1 MSSPSILADIRK
13 ALARSC
19 LAAFVRYTM
28 PGYKMGWVHEEICSE
43 LDAFLAD
50 VVAGRSPRLMLT
62 MPPRHGKLCADD
74 TPVLTVDG
82 WKTHGALKVGDY
94 VFHPSGKPVRVVAVG
109 EKNFA
114 THSVVFTNGDII
126 DVHLDHE
133 WRVYDRTKPGYRTVE
148 TRYFVEPSKKTK
160 ALRKLDSGI
169 PDTRG
174 HRYLYQVDTA
184 DAPQWP
190 AVEHVIP
197 PYVLGVWLGDGTSIA
212 PRINMAPDDACVVK
226 MEFER
231 LGVPITGTWVHRDT
245 GVETFSFASGVKN
258 RRNIFSQALKDADLL
273 KNKHIPNEYKHDS
286 LENRLDLLAG
296 LIDTDGHFDRKT
308 NRYRFTTSNELLA
321 HDVEEL
327 AMLCGFVAHTNI
339 PALDNRERT
348 IKNKSQVYVVSFFFS
363 GVVVPCRLE
372 RKKVNKTFSS
382 LRRRVSI
389 KCVRALESPKMG
401 NCIQVDSPDGLYL
414 VGKHLTIT
422 HNSELASRRFPAY
435 ALGRYPDLSIIS
447 TSYAADLSSR
457 MNRDVQRVIDSP
469 EYRELFP
476 GTALYGKNIR
486 TVGNGS
492 YLRNSDIFEV
502 VGHAGCYRSAGVGG
516 GITGMGAECVVIG
529 TQIATPDGDR
539 AIETLQVGDNV
550 LSYNHQTGEIETDIV
565 IAVKDRYAEESYRL
579 RDALGR
585 VLEVTGN
592 HPIFSRGEYTP
603 ASSIATG
610 DPILCLVWPGVCE
623 AGLCGGQKYQEGD
636 ERFLLLQGT
645 FLCPSCSQEQQD
657 VPRLWTDHQTHRE
670 NQRGKDL
677 PGMCRKI
684 QEAEPGPCRASAQRK
699 NLPYLQQALYVCPQG
714 TRYFCQVLQQAVQ
727 RNCTLYSDV
736 WQGESPIPSRHD
748 SLAGTGAL
756 CAGIPTVSAFD
767 FRQGSASLC
776 SMWQGGN
783 TVGGSSHGSYSDQ
796 QCCDKLDYA
805 VQQVPQDL
813 ARHERRTVQAGHIA
827 NIARIYGTARRF
839 VDIQVAR
846 NQNFFAGGVL
856 VHNCAIIDDPFKDR
870 ASADSPTIRQNVWDW
885 YTSTLY
891 TRLAPGG
898 GVLIINTRWHMADLS
913 GRLLEAAARGE
924 GDHWRVVNFP
934 AIATEDELHRRAGE
948 ALHPE
953 RYPLEQLLAIKKA
966 LGTRD
971 WEALYQQ
978 RPTPDGGAIFKSEWL
993 RFWLPK
999 DLPEQFDQLL
1009 ISWDMTF
1016 KDGDDTDFVVGQ
1028 VWGRKGADRYL
1039 LDQVRRRMGFTD
1051 TVAAFRALAAKWP
1064 GAARKLVEDKA
1075 NGPAVID
1082 ALKHA
1087 VPGIIP
1093 VEPDGSKTAR
1103 AHAVT
1108 TFFEAGN
1115 VLLPH
1120 PEHCPWARE
1129 YVAELTQFPGAPHDD
1144 QVDATTQA
1152 LRDFDTKRP
1161 MCINP
1166 AILNQPRMGR
1176 RI

>member
-1 MSSPSILADIRK
+1 MSSPAILSDIQK

-28 PGYKMGWVHEEICSE
+28 PGYRMGWVHEEICSE

-435 ALGRYPDLSIIS
+435 ALGRYPDLSVIS

-476 GTALYGKNIR
+476 ETALYGKNIR

-516 GITGMGAECVVIG
+516 GITGMGG
-529 TQIATPDGDR
+529 
-539 AIETLQVGDNV
+539 
-550 LSYNHQTGEIETDIV
+550 HIV
-565 IAVKDRYAEESYRL
+565 IV
-579 RDALGR
+579 
-585 VLEVTGN
+585 
-592 HPIFSRGEYTP
+592 
-603 ASSIATG
+603 
-610 DPILCLVWPGVCE
+610 
-623 AGLCGGQKYQEGD
+623 
-636 ERFLLLQGT
+636 
-645 FLCPSCSQEQQD
+645 
-657 VPRLWTDHQTHRE
+657 
-670 NQRGKDL
+670 
-677 PGMCRKI
+677 
-684 QEAEPGPCRASAQRK
+684 
-699 NLPYLQQALYVCPQG
+699 
-714 TRYFCQVLQQAVQ
+714 
-727 RNCTLYSDV
+727 
-736 WQGESPIPSRHD
+736 
-748 SLAGTGAL
+748 
-756 CAGIPTVSAFD
+756 
-767 FRQGSASLC
+767 
-776 SMWQGGN
+776 
-783 TVGGSSHGSYSDQ
+783 
-796 QCCDKLDYA
+796 
-805 VQQVPQDL
+805 
-813 ARHERRTVQAGHIA
+813 
-827 NIARIYGTARRF
+827 
-839 VDIQVAR
+839 
-846 NQNFFAGGVL
+846 
-856 VHNCAIIDDPFKDR
+856 DDPFKDR

-898 GVLIINTRWHMADLS
+898 GVLVINTRWHMADLS
-913 GRLLEAAARGE
+913 GRLLEASARGE

-934 AIATEDELHRRAGE
+934 AIATEDEPHRRAGE

-978 RPTPDGGAIFKSEWL
+978 RPTPDGGNIFKAEWL

-1064 GAARKLVEDKA
+1064 GATRKLVEDKA

-1115 VLLPH
+1115 VLIPH

-1144 QVDATTQA
+1144 QCFAAGTLVATLRGGIPIEKVKEGDFVVTPQGFRRVLFAGKTGESVLLYRHGIFATANHPFMKTSGEVCKFAEIEKSELVHMTIRELLVWIFRKELNLMASPMPSWQGGNTILVSQKQTQVGKIRRGFMSLFGNTTVARKSLKGMRFITKMVIHITTILTTLSVYHVVNTAKRLSKTKKNAVSTLKKYALLLLSGTGAKKAVHGIESKAGRHTQKESILSMFVSTAARRIKRAIREKTASVPIIVKSNGDITMNTSLPRVCANGAANRSHTRPEPAEKTKYVNSAASLAAQATSTPNAVPVYNLTVEGEHLYFANGVLVHNCDATTQA

-1161 MCINP
+1161 MCIDTR
-1166 AILNQPRMGR
+1166 ILRQPRMGLR
-1176 RI
+1176 RIGGI

>member
-1 MSSPSILADIRK
+1 MVRRK
-13 ALARSC
+13 KPDLRLVQQALAQQSLVGFIYATC
-19 LAAFVRYTM
+19 PHYL
-28 PGYKMGWVHEEICSE
+28 MGWVHEEICAA
-43 LDAFLAD
+43 LDAFLLD
-50 VVAGRSPRLMLT
+50 VGEGRSPRLMIT

-184 DAPQWP
+184 DALQWP

-435 ALGRYPDLSIIS
+435 ALGRYPDLSIIA
-447 TSYAADLSSR
+447 TSYSADLASR
-457 MNRDVQRVIDSP
+457 MNRDVQRIIESE
-469 EYRELFP
+469 EYRAIFP
-476 GTALYGKNIR
+476 GVHLPGKNSSQFR
-486 TVGNGS
+486 T
-492 YLRNSDIFEV
+492 SDFFELE
-502 VGHAGCYRSAGVGG
+502 GHKGGYRSAGVGG
-516 GITGMGAECVVIG
+516 GITGMGAECVRVG
-529 TQIATPDGDR
+529 TLVATPTGDCPVE
-539 AIETLQVGDNV
+539 ALKAGDKV
-550 LSYNHQTGEIETDIV
+550 LSFNHQTCEVETDIV
-565 IAVKDRYAEESYRL
+565 VAVKDRYAEENYRL
-579 RDALGR
+579 RDTFGR
-585 VLEVTGN
+585 VLDVTGN
-592 HPIFSRGEYTP
+592 HPVFSRGQYTP
-603 ASSIATG
+603 ALSIAPG
-610 DPILCLVWPGVCE
+610 DPVLCLVRSGICE
-623 AGLCGGQKYQEGD
+623 ACLCRNQKRAQRQES
-636 ERFLLLQGT
+636 FLLLQGT
-645 FLCPSCSQEQQD
+645 FKRSPCDQEQQNLSG
-657 VPRLWTDHQTHRE
+657 LWTSYQANRKDKRGE
-670 NQRGKDL
+670 NLSRV
-677 PGMCRKI
+677 RTSV
-684 QEAEPGPCRASAQRK
+684 QETESRPPRTSTQEKGLS
-699 NLPYLQQALYVCPQG
+699 YLQQAVCGCAQG
-714 TRYFCQVLQQAVQ
+714 ARSFCQVLQQTPQDFAQHEGRAVQ
-727 RNCTLYSDV
+727 EGYIAQTTRV
-736 WQGESPIPSRHD
+736 H
-748 SLAGTGAL
+748 GTTHRY
-756 CAGIPTVSAFD
+756 I
-767 FRQGSASLC
+767 
-776 SMWQGGN
+776 
-783 TVGGSSHGSYSDQ
+783 
-796 QCCDKLDYA
+796 
-805 VQQVPQDL
+805 
-813 ARHERRTVQAGHIA
+813 
-827 NIARIYGTARRF
+827 
-839 VDIQVAR
+839 DIQVER
-846 NQNFFAGGVL
+846 NHNFFAGGIL

-870 ASADSPTIRQNVWDW
+870 ASADSPTIRQNIWDW

-898 GVLIINTRWHMADLS
+898 GIIVIQTRWHMDDLA
-913 GRLLEAAARGE
+913 GRLLEAARTGE
-924 GDHWRVVNFP
+924 GDQWRVVNFP
-934 AIATEDELHRRAGE
+934 AIAEQDETHRKAGE
-948 ALHPE
+948 ALHPA
-953 RYPLEQLLAIKKA
+953 RYPLEQLHAIRA
-966 LGTRD
+966 AIGSRD

-978 RPTPDGGAIFKSEWL
+978 HPTPDGGGIFKAEWL

-999 DLPEQFDQLL
+999 DLPQNFERML

-1016 KDGDDTDFVVGQ
+1016 KDGDDSDFVVGQ
-1028 VWGRKGADRYL
+1028 VWGKAGANFYL
-1039 LDQVRRRMGFTD
+1039 LDQVRGRMGFTA
-1051 TVAAFRALAAKWP
+1051 TLAAFQALARKWP
-1064 GAARKLVEDKA
+1064 QAQRKLVEDKA

-1082 ALKHA
+1082 CLRNT

-1093 VEPDGSKTAR
+1093 VEPDGSKVAR

-1108 TFFEAGN
+1108 TYFEAGN
-1115 VLLPH
+1115 VYIPH
-1120 PEHCPWARE
+1120 PSVCGWVPE
-1129 YVAELTQFPGAPHDD
+1129 YVAELTQFPAAAHDD

-1152 LRDFDTKRP
+1152 LRDMQTAKTLTVDP
-1161 MCINP
+1161 S
-1166 AILNQPRMGR
+1166 ILRRGAMFGRMM
-1176 RI
+1176 

>member
-1 MSSPSILADIRK
+1 MAGETLAEIRR

-28 PGYKMGWVHEEICSE
+28 AGYRMGWVHEEICSE

-197 PYVLGVWLGDGTSIA
+197 PYVLGVWLGNGTSIA

-389 KCVRALESPKMG
+389 KCVRALESSKMG

-435 ALGRYPDLSIIS
+435 ALGRYPDLSVIS

-476 GTALYGKNIR
+476 GTALYGKNNR

-492 YLRNSDIFEV
+492 YLRNSDIFEI
-502 VGHAGCYRSAGVGG
+502 VGHKGCYRSAGVGG
-516 GITGMGAECVVIG
+516 GITGMGG
-529 TQIATPDGDR
+529 
-539 AIETLQVGDNV
+539 
-550 LSYNHQTGEIETDIV
+550 HIV
-565 IAVKDRYAEESYRL
+565 IV
-579 RDALGR
+579 
-585 VLEVTGN
+585 
-592 HPIFSRGEYTP
+592 
-603 ASSIATG
+603 
-610 DPILCLVWPGVCE
+610 
-623 AGLCGGQKYQEGD
+623 
-636 ERFLLLQGT
+636 
-645 FLCPSCSQEQQD
+645 
-657 VPRLWTDHQTHRE
+657 
-670 NQRGKDL
+670 
-677 PGMCRKI
+677 
-684 QEAEPGPCRASAQRK
+684 
-699 NLPYLQQALYVCPQG
+699 
-714 TRYFCQVLQQAVQ
+714 
-727 RNCTLYSDV
+727 
-736 WQGESPIPSRHD
+736 
-748 SLAGTGAL
+748 
-756 CAGIPTVSAFD
+756 
-767 FRQGSASLC
+767 
-776 SMWQGGN
+776 
-783 TVGGSSHGSYSDQ
+783 
-796 QCCDKLDYA
+796 
-805 VQQVPQDL
+805 
-813 ARHERRTVQAGHIA
+813 
-827 NIARIYGTARRF
+827 
-839 VDIQVAR
+839 
-846 NQNFFAGGVL
+846 
-856 VHNCAIIDDPFKDR
+856 DDPFKDR

-978 RPTPDGGAIFKSEWL
+978 RPTPDGGNIFKAEWL

-1115 VLLPH
+1115 VLIPH

-1144 QVDATTQA
+1144 QCFAAGTLVATLRGGIPIEKVKEGDFVVTPQGFRRVLFAGKTGESVLLYRHGIFATANHPFMKTSGEVCKFAEIEKSELVHMTIRELLVWIFRKELNLMASPMPSWQGGNTILVSQKQTQVGKIRRGFMSLFGNTTVARKSLKGMRFITKMVIHITTILTTLSVYHVVNTAKRLSKTKKNAVSTLKKYALLLLSGTGAKKAVHGIESKAGRHTQKESILSMFVSTAARRIKRAIREKTASVPIIVKSNGDITMNTSLPRVCANGAANRSHTRPEPAEKTKYVNSAASLAAQATSTPNAVPVYNLTVEGEHLYFANGVLVHNCDATTQA
-1152 LRDFDTKRP
+1152 LRDFDVKRP
-1161 MCINP
+1161 MSINP
-1166 AILNQPRMGR
+1166 AILNQSRMGLR
-1176 RI
+1176 RIGGI

>member
-1 MSSPSILADIRK
+1 M
-13 ALARSC
+13 ARSC

-28 PGYKMGWVHEEICSE
+28 PGYRMGWVHEEICSE

-435 ALGRYPDLSIIS
+435 ALGRYPDLSVIS

-516 GITGMGAECVVIG
+516 GITGMGG
-529 TQIATPDGDR
+529 
-539 AIETLQVGDNV
+539 
-550 LSYNHQTGEIETDIV
+550 HIV
-565 IAVKDRYAEESYRL
+565 IV
-579 RDALGR
+579 
-585 VLEVTGN
+585 
-592 HPIFSRGEYTP
+592 
-603 ASSIATG
+603 
-610 DPILCLVWPGVCE
+610 
-623 AGLCGGQKYQEGD
+623 
-636 ERFLLLQGT
+636 
-645 FLCPSCSQEQQD
+645 
-657 VPRLWTDHQTHRE
+657 
-670 NQRGKDL
+670 
-677 PGMCRKI
+677 
-684 QEAEPGPCRASAQRK
+684 
-699 NLPYLQQALYVCPQG
+699 
-714 TRYFCQVLQQAVQ
+714 
-727 RNCTLYSDV
+727 
-736 WQGESPIPSRHD
+736 
-748 SLAGTGAL
+748 
-756 CAGIPTVSAFD
+756 
-767 FRQGSASLC
+767 
-776 SMWQGGN
+776 
-783 TVGGSSHGSYSDQ
+783 
-796 QCCDKLDYA
+796 
-805 VQQVPQDL
+805 
-813 ARHERRTVQAGHIA
+813 
-827 NIARIYGTARRF
+827 
-839 VDIQVAR
+839 
-846 NQNFFAGGVL
+846 
-856 VHNCAIIDDPFKDR
+856 DDPFKDR

-1028 VWGRKGADRYL
+1028 VWGRKGAARYL

-1064 GAARKLVEDKA
+1064 GATRKLVEDKA

-1166 AILNQPRMGR
+1166 AILNQSRMGR

>member
-1 MSSPSILADIRK
+1 MSSPAILSDIRK

-28 PGYKMGWVHEEICSE
+28 PGYRMGWVHEEICSE

-184 DAPQWP
+184 DALQWP

-435 ALGRYPDLSIIS
+435 ALGRYPDLSVIS

-516 GITGMGAECVVIG
+516 GITGMGG
-529 TQIATPDGDR
+529 
-539 AIETLQVGDNV
+539 
-550 LSYNHQTGEIETDIV
+550 HIV
-565 IAVKDRYAEESYRL
+565 IV
-579 RDALGR
+579 
-585 VLEVTGN
+585 
-592 HPIFSRGEYTP
+592 
-603 ASSIATG
+603 
-610 DPILCLVWPGVCE
+610 
-623 AGLCGGQKYQEGD
+623 
-636 ERFLLLQGT
+636 
-645 FLCPSCSQEQQD
+645 
-657 VPRLWTDHQTHRE
+657 
-670 NQRGKDL
+670 
-677 PGMCRKI
+677 
-684 QEAEPGPCRASAQRK
+684 
-699 NLPYLQQALYVCPQG
+699 
-714 TRYFCQVLQQAVQ
+714 
-727 RNCTLYSDV
+727 
-736 WQGESPIPSRHD
+736 
-748 SLAGTGAL
+748 
-756 CAGIPTVSAFD
+756 
-767 FRQGSASLC
+767 
-776 SMWQGGN
+776 
-783 TVGGSSHGSYSDQ
+783 
-796 QCCDKLDYA
+796 
-805 VQQVPQDL
+805 
-813 ARHERRTVQAGHIA
+813 
-827 NIARIYGTARRF
+827 
-839 VDIQVAR
+839 
-846 NQNFFAGGVL
+846 
-856 VHNCAIIDDPFKDR
+856 DDPFKDR

-1115 VLLPH
+1115 VLIPH

-1144 QVDATTQA
+1144 QCFAAGTLVATLRGGIPIEKVKEGDFVVTPQGFRRVLFAGKTGESVLLYRHGIFATANHPFMKTSGEVCKFAEIEKSELVHMTIRELLVWIFRKELNLMASPMPSWQGGNTILVSQKQTQVGKIRRGFMSLFGNTTLARKSLKGMRFITKMVIHITTILTTLSVYHVVNTAKRLSKTKKNAVSTLKKYALLLLSGTGAKKAVHGIESKAGRHTQKESILSMFVSTAARRIKRAIREKTASVPIIVKSNGDITMNTSLPRVCANGAANRSHTRPEPAEKTKYVNSAASLAAQATSTPNAVPVYNLTVEGEHLYFANGVLVHNCDATTQA
-1152 LRDFDTKRP
+1152 LRDFDTKRS

-1166 AILNQPRMGR
+1166 AILNHPRMGR

>member
-1 MSSPSILADIRK
+1 MRANETDERIAGEIISLIRETLSGFILAMNP
-13 ALARSC
+13 S
-19 LAAFVRYTM
+19 
-28 PGYKMGWVHEEICSE
+28 YKMGWVHREICDK
-43 LDAFLAD
+43 LDRFLLD
-50 VVAGRSPRLMLT
+50 VQEGRSPRLMIT

-160 ALRKLDSGI
+160 ALRKLGSGI

-184 DAPQWP
+184 DALQWP

-212 PRINMAPDDACVVK
+212 PRINMASDDACVVK

-363 GVVVPCRLE
+363 GVAVPCRLE

-422 HNSELASRRFPAY
+422 HNSELASRMFPAY
-435 ALGRYPDLSIIS
+435 ALGRNPDLSIIA
-447 TSYAADLSSR
+447 TSYSFDLAGR
-457 MNRDVQRVIDSP
+457 MSKDVQRIIDQP
-469 EYRELFP
+469 EYSAIFP
-476 GTALYGKNIR
+476 GTKLSGKGIKSDAQR
-486 TVGNGS
+486 TVD
-492 YLRNSDIFEV
+492 LFEV
-502 VGHAGCYRSAGVGG
+502 VGRKGFYRSAGVGG
-516 GITGMGAECVVIG
+516 GITGLGASVI
-529 TQIATPDGDR
+529 
-539 AIETLQVGDNV
+539 L
-550 LSYNHQTGEIETDIV
+550 
-565 IAVKDRYAEESYRL
+565 
-579 RDALGR
+579 
-585 VLEVTGN
+585 
-592 HPIFSRGEYTP
+592 
-603 ASSIATG
+603 
-610 DPILCLVWPGVCE
+610 
-623 AGLCGGQKYQEGD
+623 
-636 ERFLLLQGT
+636 
-645 FLCPSCSQEQQD
+645 
-657 VPRLWTDHQTHRE
+657 
-670 NQRGKDL
+670 
-677 PGMCRKI
+677 
-684 QEAEPGPCRASAQRK
+684 
-699 NLPYLQQALYVCPQG
+699 
-714 TRYFCQVLQQAVQ
+714 
-727 RNCTLYSDV
+727 
-736 WQGESPIPSRHD
+736 
-748 SLAGTGAL
+748 
-756 CAGIPTVSAFD
+756 
-767 FRQGSASLC
+767 
-776 SMWQGGN
+776 
-783 TVGGSSHGSYSDQ
+783 
-796 QCCDKLDYA
+796 
-805 VQQVPQDL
+805 
-813 ARHERRTVQAGHIA
+813 
-827 NIARIYGTARRF
+827 
-839 VDIQVAR
+839 
-846 NQNFFAGGVL
+846 
-856 VHNCAIIDDPFKDR
+856 IDDPIKDR
-870 ASADSPTIRQNVWDW
+870 SEADSPAMRQKVWDW

-898 GVLIINTRWHMADLS
+898 GIVLIQTRWSQDDLA
-913 GRLLEAAARGE
+913 GRLLEAERTGE
-924 GDHWRVVNFP
+924 GDTWRVVNFP
-934 AIATEDELHRRAGE
+934 AIADSDETYRKKGE
-948 ALHPE
+948 ALTPE
-953 RYPLEQLLAIKKA
+953 RYPLEQLLAIKA
-966 LGTRD
+966 AIGSRD
-971 WEALYQQ
+971 WAALYQQ
-978 RPTPDGGAIFKSEWL
+978 KPAPDGGLIFKAEWL

-999 DLPEQFDQLL
+999 DLPDNFDQLL
-1009 ISWDMTF
+1009 LSWDMTF
-1016 KDGDDTDFVVGQ
+1016 KDGDGADFVVGQ
-1028 VWGRKGADRYL
+1028 AWGRKGANLYL
-1039 LDQVRRRMGFTD
+1039 LDQTRGRMSFTA
-1051 TVAAFRALAAKWP
+1051 TLTAFKAMAAKWP
-1064 GAARKLVEDKA
+1064 NARRKLVEDKA

-1082 ALKHA
+1082 TLKHTIS
-1087 VPGIIP
+1087 GIIP
-1093 VEPDGSKTAR
+1093 VTPEGGKIAR

-1108 TFFEAGN
+1108 ALFEAGN
-1115 VLLPH
+1115 VYIPH
-1120 PEHCPWARE
+1120 PQCCAWVNE
-1129 YVAELTQFPGAPHDD
+1129 YIAELTQFPTLAHDD

-1152 LRDFDTKRP
+1152 LKYMESKAP
-1161 MCINP
+1161 LSINS
-1166 AILNQPRMGR
+1166 AILRAAPLQSMQTFSFRGR
-1176 RI
+1176 I

>member
-1 MSSPSILADIRK
+1 MSSPAILSDIRK

-19 LAAFVRYTM
+19 LAAFVLYTM
-28 PGYKMGWVHEEICSE
+28 PGYRMGWVHEEICSE

-245 GVETFSFASGVKN
+245 GVETFSFASGVKK

-296 LIDTDGHFDRKT
+296 LIDTDGHFERKT

-435 ALGRYPDLSIIS
+435 ALGRYPDLSVIS

-492 YLRNSDIFEV
+492 YIRNSDIFEV

-516 GITGMGAECVVIG
+516 GITGMGG
-529 TQIATPDGDR
+529 
-539 AIETLQVGDNV
+539 
-550 LSYNHQTGEIETDIV
+550 HIV
-565 IAVKDRYAEESYRL
+565 IV
-579 RDALGR
+579 
-585 VLEVTGN
+585 
-592 HPIFSRGEYTP
+592 
-603 ASSIATG
+603 
-610 DPILCLVWPGVCE
+610 
-623 AGLCGGQKYQEGD
+623 
-636 ERFLLLQGT
+636 
-645 FLCPSCSQEQQD
+645 
-657 VPRLWTDHQTHRE
+657 
-670 NQRGKDL
+670 
-677 PGMCRKI
+677 
-684 QEAEPGPCRASAQRK
+684 
-699 NLPYLQQALYVCPQG
+699 
-714 TRYFCQVLQQAVQ
+714 
-727 RNCTLYSDV
+727 
-736 WQGESPIPSRHD
+736 
-748 SLAGTGAL
+748 
-756 CAGIPTVSAFD
+756 
-767 FRQGSASLC
+767 
-776 SMWQGGN
+776 
-783 TVGGSSHGSYSDQ
+783 
-796 QCCDKLDYA
+796 
-805 VQQVPQDL
+805 
-813 ARHERRTVQAGHIA
+813 
-827 NIARIYGTARRF
+827 
-839 VDIQVAR
+839 
-846 NQNFFAGGVL
+846 
-856 VHNCAIIDDPFKDR
+856 DDPFKNR

-924 GDHWRVVNFP
+924 GDHWRVVDFP
-934 AIATEDELHRRAGE
+934 AIATADEPHRKAGE

-953 RYPLEQLLAIKKA
+953 RYPLSQLLAIKKA

-1028 VWGRKGADRYL
+1028 VWGRKGAARYL

-1064 GAARKLVEDKA
+1064 GATRKLVEDKA

-1120 PEHCPWARE
+1120 PEHCPWVRE

-1144 QVDATTQA
+1144 QCFAAGTFVATLRGGIPIEKVKEGDFVVTPQGFRRVLFAGKTGESVLLYRHGIFATANHPFMKTSGEVCKFAEIEKSELVHMTIRELLVWIFRKELNLMASPMPSWQGGNTLLVSQKQTQVGKIRRGFMSLFGKTTVARKSLKGMRFITKMVIHITTILTTLSVYHVVNTAKRLSKTKKNAVSTLKKYALLLLSGTGAKKAVHGIESKAGRHTQKESILSMFVSTAARRIKRAIREKTASVPIIVKSNGDITMNTSLPRVCANGAANRSHTRPEPAEKTKYVNSAASLAAQATSTPNAVPVYNLTVEGEHLYFANGVLVHNCDATTQA

-1161 MCINP
+1161 MCIDTR
-1166 AILNQPRMGR
+1166 ILLQPRMGLR
-1176 RI
+1176 RIGGS

>member
-1 MSSPSILADIRK
+1 MSSPAILSDIRK

-28 PGYKMGWVHEEICSE
+28 PGYRMGWVHEEICSE

-435 ALGRYPDLSIIS
+435 ALGRYPDLSVIS

-486 TVGNGS
+486 TVGNRS

-516 GITGMGAECVVIG
+516 GITGMGG
-529 TQIATPDGDR
+529 
-539 AIETLQVGDNV
+539 
-550 LSYNHQTGEIETDIV
+550 HIV
-565 IAVKDRYAEESYRL
+565 IV
-579 RDALGR
+579 
-585 VLEVTGN
+585 
-592 HPIFSRGEYTP
+592 
-603 ASSIATG
+603 
-610 DPILCLVWPGVCE
+610 
-623 AGLCGGQKYQEGD
+623 
-636 ERFLLLQGT
+636 
-645 FLCPSCSQEQQD
+645 
-657 VPRLWTDHQTHRE
+657 
-670 NQRGKDL
+670 
-677 PGMCRKI
+677 
-684 QEAEPGPCRASAQRK
+684 
-699 NLPYLQQALYVCPQG
+699 
-714 TRYFCQVLQQAVQ
+714 
-727 RNCTLYSDV
+727 
-736 WQGESPIPSRHD
+736 
-748 SLAGTGAL
+748 
-756 CAGIPTVSAFD
+756 
-767 FRQGSASLC
+767 
-776 SMWQGGN
+776 
-783 TVGGSSHGSYSDQ
+783 
-796 QCCDKLDYA
+796 
-805 VQQVPQDL
+805 
-813 ARHERRTVQAGHIA
+813 
-827 NIARIYGTARRF
+827 
-839 VDIQVAR
+839 
-846 NQNFFAGGVL
+846 
-856 VHNCAIIDDPFKDR
+856 DDPFKDR

-934 AIATEDELHRRAGE
+934 AIATEDEPHRKAGE

-1051 TVAAFRALAAKWP
+1051 TVAAFRELAAKWP

-1115 VLLPH
+1115 VLIPH

-1144 QVDATTQA
+1144 QCFAAGTLVATLRGGIPIEKVKEGDFVVTPQGFRRVLFAGKTGESVLLYRHGIFATANHPFMKTSGEVCKFAEIEKSELVHMTIRELLVWIFRKELNLMASPMPSWQGGNTILVSQKQTQVGKIRRGFMSLFGNTTVARKSLKGMRFITKMVIHITTILTTLSVYHVVNTAKRLSKTKKNAVSTLKKYALLLLSGTGAKKAVHGIESKAGRHTQKESILSMFVSTAARRIKRAIREKTASVHIIVKSNGDITMNTSLPRVCANGAANRSHTRPEPAEKTKYVNSAASLAAQATSTPNAVPVYNLTVEGEHLYFANGVLVHNCDATTQA
-1152 LRDFDTKRP
+1152 LRDFDVKRP
-1161 MCINP
+1161 MSINP
-1166 AILNQPRMGR
+1166 AILNQSRMGLR
-1176 RI
+1176 RIGGI

>member
-1 MSSPSILADIRK
+1 MSSPAILSDIRK

-28 PGYKMGWVHEEICSE
+28 PGYRMGWVHEEICSE

-62 MPPRHGKLCADD
+62 MPPRHGK
-74 TPVLTVDG
+74 
-82 WKTHGALKVGDY
+82 
-94 VFHPSGKPVRVVAVG
+94 
-109 EKNFA
+109 
-114 THSVVFTNGDII
+114 
-126 DVHLDHE
+126 
-133 WRVYDRTKPGYRTVE
+133 
-148 TRYFVEPSKKTK
+148 
-160 ALRKLDSGI
+160 
-169 PDTRG
+169 
-174 HRYLYQVDTA
+174 
-184 DAPQWP
+184 
-190 AVEHVIP
+190 
-197 PYVLGVWLGDGTSIA
+197 
-212 PRINMAPDDACVVK
+212 
-226 MEFER
+226 
-231 LGVPITGTWVHRDT
+231 
-245 GVETFSFASGVKN
+245 
-258 RRNIFSQALKDADLL
+258 
-273 KNKHIPNEYKHDS
+273 
-286 LENRLDLLAG
+286 
-296 LIDTDGHFDRKT
+296 
-308 NRYRFTTSNELLA
+308 
-321 HDVEEL
+321 
-327 AMLCGFVAHTNI
+327 
-339 PALDNRERT
+339 
-348 IKNKSQVYVVSFFFS
+348 
-363 GVVVPCRLE
+363 
-372 RKKVNKTFSS
+372 
-382 LRRRVSI
+382 
-389 KCVRALESPKMG
+389 
-401 NCIQVDSPDGLYL
+401 
-414 VGKHLTIT
+414 
-422 HNSELASRRFPAY
+422 SELASRRFPAY
-435 ALGRYPDLSIIS
+435 ALGRYPDLSVIS

-516 GITGMGAECVVIG
+516 GITGMGG
-529 TQIATPDGDR
+529 
-539 AIETLQVGDNV
+539 
-550 LSYNHQTGEIETDIV
+550 HIV
-565 IAVKDRYAEESYRL
+565 IV
-579 RDALGR
+579 
-585 VLEVTGN
+585 
-592 HPIFSRGEYTP
+592 
-603 ASSIATG
+603 
-610 DPILCLVWPGVCE
+610 
-623 AGLCGGQKYQEGD
+623 
-636 ERFLLLQGT
+636 
-645 FLCPSCSQEQQD
+645 
-657 VPRLWTDHQTHRE
+657 
-670 NQRGKDL
+670 
-677 PGMCRKI
+677 
-684 QEAEPGPCRASAQRK
+684 
-699 NLPYLQQALYVCPQG
+699 
-714 TRYFCQVLQQAVQ
+714 
-727 RNCTLYSDV
+727 
-736 WQGESPIPSRHD
+736 
-748 SLAGTGAL
+748 
-756 CAGIPTVSAFD
+756 
-767 FRQGSASLC
+767 
-776 SMWQGGN
+776 
-783 TVGGSSHGSYSDQ
+783 
-796 QCCDKLDYA
+796 
-805 VQQVPQDL
+805 
-813 ARHERRTVQAGHIA
+813 
-827 NIARIYGTARRF
+827 
-839 VDIQVAR
+839 
-846 NQNFFAGGVL
+846 
-856 VHNCAIIDDPFKDR
+856 DDPFKDR

-1028 VWGRKGADRYL
+1028 VWGRKGAARYL

-1064 GAARKLVEDKA
+1064 GATRKLVEDKA

-1161 MCINP
+1161 MCIDTR
-1166 AILNQPRMGR
+1166 ILLQPRMGLR
-1176 RI
+1176 RIGGI

>member
-1 MSSPSILADIRK
+1 MAGETLAEIRR

-19 LAAFVRYTM
+19 MAAFVRHTM
-28 PGYKMGWVHEEICSE
+28 PAYRMGWVHEEVCAE

-435 ALGRYPDLSIIS
+435 ALGRYPDLSVIS

-492 YLRNSDIFEV
+492 YLRNSDIFEI

-516 GITGMGAECVVIG
+516 GITGMGG
-529 TQIATPDGDR
+529 
-539 AIETLQVGDNV
+539 
-550 LSYNHQTGEIETDIV
+550 HIV
-565 IAVKDRYAEESYRL
+565 IV
-579 RDALGR
+579 
-585 VLEVTGN
+585 
-592 HPIFSRGEYTP
+592 
-603 ASSIATG
+603 
-610 DPILCLVWPGVCE
+610 
-623 AGLCGGQKYQEGD
+623 
-636 ERFLLLQGT
+636 
-645 FLCPSCSQEQQD
+645 
-657 VPRLWTDHQTHRE
+657 
-670 NQRGKDL
+670 
-677 PGMCRKI
+677 
-684 QEAEPGPCRASAQRK
+684 
-699 NLPYLQQALYVCPQG
+699 
-714 TRYFCQVLQQAVQ
+714 
-727 RNCTLYSDV
+727 
-736 WQGESPIPSRHD
+736 
-748 SLAGTGAL
+748 
-756 CAGIPTVSAFD
+756 
-767 FRQGSASLC
+767 
-776 SMWQGGN
+776 
-783 TVGGSSHGSYSDQ
+783 
-796 QCCDKLDYA
+796 
-805 VQQVPQDL
+805 
-813 ARHERRTVQAGHIA
+813 
-827 NIARIYGTARRF
+827 
-839 VDIQVAR
+839 
-846 NQNFFAGGVL
+846 
-856 VHNCAIIDDPFKDR
+856 DDPFKDR

-934 AIATEDELHRRAGE
+934 AIATEDEPHRKAGE

-1064 GAARKLVEDKA
+1064 GATRKLVEDKA

-1115 VLLPH
+1115 VLIPH

-1144 QVDATTQA
+1144 QCFAAGTLVATLRGGIPIEKVKEGDFVVTPQGFRRVLFAGKTGESVLLYRHGIFATANHPFMKTSGEVCKFAEIEKSELVHMTIRELLVWIFRKELNLMASPMPSWQGGNTILVSQKQTQVGKIRRGFMSLFGNTTVARKSLKGMRFITKMVIHITTILTTLSVYHVVNTAKRLSKTKKNAVSTLKKYALLLLSGTGAKKAVHGIESKAGRHTQKESILSMFVSTAARRIKRAIREKTASVPIIVKSNGDITMNTSLPRVCANGAANRSHTRPEPAEKTKYVNSAASLAAQATSTPNAVPVYNLTVEGEHLYFANGVLVHNCDATTQA
-1152 LRDFDTKRP
+1152 LRDFDAKRP
-1161 MCINP
+1161 MSINP
-1166 AILNQPRMGR
+1166 AILTQPRIGYR
-1176 RI
+1176 FR

>member
-1 MSSPSILADIRK
+1 MSSPAILSDIRK

-28 PGYKMGWVHEEICSE
+28 PGYRMGWVHEEICSE

-435 ALGRYPDLSIIS
+435 ALGRYPDLSVIS

-516 GITGMGAECVVIG
+516 GITGMGG
-529 TQIATPDGDR
+529 
-539 AIETLQVGDNV
+539 
-550 LSYNHQTGEIETDIV
+550 HIV
-565 IAVKDRYAEESYRL
+565 IV
-579 RDALGR
+579 
-585 VLEVTGN
+585 
-592 HPIFSRGEYTP
+592 
-603 ASSIATG
+603 
-610 DPILCLVWPGVCE
+610 
-623 AGLCGGQKYQEGD
+623 
-636 ERFLLLQGT
+636 
-645 FLCPSCSQEQQD
+645 
-657 VPRLWTDHQTHRE
+657 
-670 NQRGKDL
+670 
-677 PGMCRKI
+677 
-684 QEAEPGPCRASAQRK
+684 
-699 NLPYLQQALYVCPQG
+699 
-714 TRYFCQVLQQAVQ
+714 
-727 RNCTLYSDV
+727 
-736 WQGESPIPSRHD
+736 
-748 SLAGTGAL
+748 
-756 CAGIPTVSAFD
+756 
-767 FRQGSASLC
+767 
-776 SMWQGGN
+776 
-783 TVGGSSHGSYSDQ
+783 
-796 QCCDKLDYA
+796 
-805 VQQVPQDL
+805 
-813 ARHERRTVQAGHIA
+813 
-827 NIARIYGTARRF
+827 
-839 VDIQVAR
+839 
-846 NQNFFAGGVL
+846 
-856 VHNCAIIDDPFKDR
+856 DDPFKDR

-1028 VWGRKGADRYL
+1028 VWGRKGAARYL

-1064 GAARKLVEDKA
+1064 GATRKLVEDKA

-1115 VLLPH
+1115 VLIPH

-1144 QVDATTQA
+1144 QCFAAGTLVATLRGGIPIEKVKEGDFVVTPQGFRRVLFAGKTGESVLLYRHGIFATANHPFMKTSGEVCKFAEIEKSELVHMTIRELLVWIFRKELNLMASPMPSWQGGNTILVSQKQTQVGKIRRGFMSLFGNTTVARKSLKGMRFITKMVIHITTILTTLSVYHVVNTAKRLSKTKKNAVSTLKKYALLLLSGTGAKKAVHGIESKAGRHTQKESILSMFVSTAARRIKRAIREKTASVPIIVKSNGDITMNTSLPRVCANGAANRSHTRPEPAEKTKYVNSAASLAAQATSTPNAVPVYNLTVEGEHLYFANGVLVHNCDATTQA

-1166 AILNQPRMGR
+1166 AILNQSRMGR

>member
-1 MSSPSILADIRK
+1 MSSPAILSDIRK

-28 PGYKMGWVHEEICSE
+28 PGYRMGWVHEEICSE
-43 LDAFLAD
+43 LDTFLAD

-62 MPPRHGKLCADD
+62 MPPRHGK
-74 TPVLTVDG
+74 
-82 WKTHGALKVGDY
+82 
-94 VFHPSGKPVRVVAVG
+94 
-109 EKNFA
+109 
-114 THSVVFTNGDII
+114 
-126 DVHLDHE
+126 
-133 WRVYDRTKPGYRTVE
+133 
-148 TRYFVEPSKKTK
+148 
-160 ALRKLDSGI
+160 
-169 PDTRG
+169 
-174 HRYLYQVDTA
+174 
-184 DAPQWP
+184 
-190 AVEHVIP
+190 
-197 PYVLGVWLGDGTSIA
+197 
-212 PRINMAPDDACVVK
+212 
-226 MEFER
+226 
-231 LGVPITGTWVHRDT
+231 
-245 GVETFSFASGVKN
+245 
-258 RRNIFSQALKDADLL
+258 
-273 KNKHIPNEYKHDS
+273 
-286 LENRLDLLAG
+286 
-296 LIDTDGHFDRKT
+296 
-308 NRYRFTTSNELLA
+308 
-321 HDVEEL
+321 
-327 AMLCGFVAHTNI
+327 
-339 PALDNRERT
+339 
-348 IKNKSQVYVVSFFFS
+348 
-363 GVVVPCRLE
+363 
-372 RKKVNKTFSS
+372 
-382 LRRRVSI
+382 
-389 KCVRALESPKMG
+389 
-401 NCIQVDSPDGLYL
+401 
-414 VGKHLTIT
+414 
-422 HNSELASRRFPAY
+422 SELASRRFPAY
-435 ALGRYPDLSIIS
+435 ALGRYPDLSVIS

-516 GITGMGAECVVIG
+516 GITGMGG
-529 TQIATPDGDR
+529 
-539 AIETLQVGDNV
+539 
-550 LSYNHQTGEIETDIV
+550 HIV
-565 IAVKDRYAEESYRL
+565 IV
-579 RDALGR
+579 
-585 VLEVTGN
+585 
-592 HPIFSRGEYTP
+592 
-603 ASSIATG
+603 
-610 DPILCLVWPGVCE
+610 
-623 AGLCGGQKYQEGD
+623 
-636 ERFLLLQGT
+636 
-645 FLCPSCSQEQQD
+645 
-657 VPRLWTDHQTHRE
+657 
-670 NQRGKDL
+670 
-677 PGMCRKI
+677 
-684 QEAEPGPCRASAQRK
+684 
-699 NLPYLQQALYVCPQG
+699 
-714 TRYFCQVLQQAVQ
+714 
-727 RNCTLYSDV
+727 
-736 WQGESPIPSRHD
+736 
-748 SLAGTGAL
+748 
-756 CAGIPTVSAFD
+756 
-767 FRQGSASLC
+767 
-776 SMWQGGN
+776 
-783 TVGGSSHGSYSDQ
+783 
-796 QCCDKLDYA
+796 
-805 VQQVPQDL
+805 
-813 ARHERRTVQAGHIA
+813 
-827 NIARIYGTARRF
+827 
-839 VDIQVAR
+839 
-846 NQNFFAGGVL
+846 
-856 VHNCAIIDDPFKDR
+856 DDPFKDR

-934 AIATEDELHRRAGE
+934 AIATEDEPHRKAGE

-1064 GAARKLVEDKA
+1064 GATRKLVEDKA

-1120 PEHCPWARE
+1120 PEHCPWTRE

-1144 QVDATTQA
+1144 QCFAAGTLVATLRGGIPIEKVKEGDFVVTPQGFRRVLFAGKTGESVLLYRHGIFATANHPFMKTSGEVCKFAEIEKSELVHMTIRELLVWIFRKELNLMASPMSSWQGGNTILVSQKQTQVGKIRRGFMSLFGNTTVARKSLKGMRFITKMVIHITTILTTLSVYHVVNTAKRLSKTKKNAVSTLKKYALLLLSGTGAKKAVHGIESKAGRHTQKESILSMFVSTAARRIKRAIREKTASVPIIVKSNGDITMNTSLPRVCANGAANRSHTRPEPAEKTKYVNSAASLAAQATSTPNAVPVYNLTVEGEHLYFANGVLVHNCDATTQA

-1161 MCINP
+1161 MCIDTR
-1166 AILNQPRMGR
+1166 ILRQPRMELR
-1176 RI
+1176 RIGGI

>member
-1 MSSPSILADIRK
+1 MSSPTILADIRK

-28 PGYKMGWVHEEICSE
+28 PGYRMGWVHEEICSE

-245 GVETFSFASGVKN
+245 EVETFSFASGVKN

-435 ALGRYPDLSIIS
+435 ALGRYPDLSVIS

-476 GTALYGKNIR
+476 GTALYGKNTR

-492 YLRNSDIFEV
+492 YLRNSDIFEI

-516 GITGMGAECVVIG
+516 GITGMGG
-529 TQIATPDGDR
+529 
-539 AIETLQVGDNV
+539 
-550 LSYNHQTGEIETDIV
+550 HIV
-565 IAVKDRYAEESYRL
+565 IVD
-579 RDALGR
+579 
-585 VLEVTGN
+585 
-592 HPIFSRGEYTP
+592 
-603 ASSIATG
+603 
-610 DPILCLVWPGVCE
+610 
-623 AGLCGGQKYQEGD
+623 
-636 ERFLLLQGT
+636 
-645 FLCPSCSQEQQD
+645 
-657 VPRLWTDHQTHRE
+657 
-670 NQRGKDL
+670 DL
-677 PGMCRKI
+677 
-684 QEAEPGPCRASAQRK
+684 
-699 NLPYLQQALYVCPQG
+699 
-714 TRYFCQVLQQAVQ
+714 
-727 RNCTLYSDV
+727 
-736 WQGESPIPSRHD
+736 
-748 SLAGTGAL
+748 
-756 CAGIPTVSAFD
+756 
-767 FRQGSASLC
+767 
-776 SMWQGGN
+776 
-783 TVGGSSHGSYSDQ
+783 
-796 QCCDKLDYA
+796 
-805 VQQVPQDL
+805 
-813 ARHERRTVQAGHIA
+813 
-827 NIARIYGTARRF
+827 
-839 VDIQVAR
+839 
-846 NQNFFAGGVL
+846 
-856 VHNCAIIDDPFKDR
+856 FKDR

-934 AIATEDELHRRAGE
+934 AIATEDEPHRKAGE

-1064 GAARKLVEDKA
+1064 GATRKLVEDKA

-1115 VLLPH
+1115 VLIPH

-1144 QVDATTQA
+1144 QCFAAGTLVATLRGGIPIEKVKEGDFVVTPQGFRRVLFAGKTGESVLLYRHGIFATANHPFMKTSGEVCKFAEIEKSELVHMTIRELLVWIFRKELNLMASPMPSWQGGNTILVSQKQTQVGKIRRGFMSLFGNTTVARKALKGMRFITKMVIHITTILTTLSVYHVVNTAKRLSKTKKNAVSTLKKYALLLLSGTGAKKAVHGIESKAGRHTQKESILSMFVSTAARRIKRAIREKTASVPIIVKSNGDITMNTSLPRVCANGAANRSHTRPEPAEKTKYVNSAASLAAQATSTPNAVPVYNLTVEGEHLYFANGVLVHNCDATTQA
-1152 LRDFDTKRP
+1152 LRDFDAKRP
-1161 MCINP
+1161 MSINP
-1166 AILNQPRMGR
+1166 AILTQPRIGYR
-1176 RI
+1176 FR

>member
-1 MSSPSILADIRK
+1 MSSPTILADIRK

-28 PGYKMGWVHEEICSE
+28 PGYRMGWVHEEICSE

-245 GVETFSFASGVKN
+245 EVETFSFASGVKN

-435 ALGRYPDLSIIS
+435 ALGRYPDLSVIS

-486 TVGNGS
+486 TVGNCS
-492 YLRNSDIFEV
+492 YLRNSDIFEI

-516 GITGMGAECVVIG
+516 GITGMGG
-529 TQIATPDGDR
+529 
-539 AIETLQVGDNV
+539 
-550 LSYNHQTGEIETDIV
+550 HIV
-565 IAVKDRYAEESYRL
+565 IVD
-579 RDALGR
+579 
-585 VLEVTGN
+585 
-592 HPIFSRGEYTP
+592 
-603 ASSIATG
+603 
-610 DPILCLVWPGVCE
+610 
-623 AGLCGGQKYQEGD
+623 
-636 ERFLLLQGT
+636 
-645 FLCPSCSQEQQD
+645 
-657 VPRLWTDHQTHRE
+657 
-670 NQRGKDL
+670 DL
-677 PGMCRKI
+677 
-684 QEAEPGPCRASAQRK
+684 
-699 NLPYLQQALYVCPQG
+699 
-714 TRYFCQVLQQAVQ
+714 
-727 RNCTLYSDV
+727 
-736 WQGESPIPSRHD
+736 
-748 SLAGTGAL
+748 
-756 CAGIPTVSAFD
+756 
-767 FRQGSASLC
+767 
-776 SMWQGGN
+776 
-783 TVGGSSHGSYSDQ
+783 
-796 QCCDKLDYA
+796 
-805 VQQVPQDL
+805 
-813 ARHERRTVQAGHIA
+813 
-827 NIARIYGTARRF
+827 
-839 VDIQVAR
+839 
-846 NQNFFAGGVL
+846 
-856 VHNCAIIDDPFKDR
+856 FKDR

-934 AIATEDELHRRAGE
+934 AIATEDEPHRKAGE

-1064 GAARKLVEDKA
+1064 GATRKLVEDKA

-1115 VLLPH
+1115 VLIPH

-1144 QVDATTQA
+1144 QCFAAGTLVATLRGGIPIEKVKEGDFVVTPQGFRRVLFAGKTGESVLLYRHGIFATANHPFMKTSGEVCKFAEIEKSELVHMTIRELLVWIFRKELNLMASPMPSWQGGNTILVSQKQTQVGKIRRGFMSLFGNTTVARKSLKGMRFITKMVIHITTILTTLSVYHVVNTAKRLSKTKKNAVSTLKKYALLLLSGTGAKKAVHGIESKAGRHTQKESILSMFVSTAARRIKRAIREKTASVPIIVKSNGDITMNTSLPRVCANGAANRSHTRPEPAEKTKYVNSAASLAAQATSTPNAVPVYNLTVEGEHLYFANGVLVHNCDATTQA
-1152 LRDFDTKRP
+1152 LRDFDAKRP
-1161 MCINP
+1161 MSINP
-1166 AILNQPRMGR
+1166 AILTQPRIGYR
-1176 RI
+1176 FR

>member
-1 MSSPSILADIRK
+1 M
-13 ALARSC
+13 
-19 LAAFVRYTM
+19 AAFVRHTM
-28 PGYKMGWVHEEICSE
+28 PAYRMGWVHEEVCAE

-435 ALGRYPDLSIIS
+435 ALGRYPDLSVIS

-492 YLRNSDIFEV
+492 YLRNSDIFEI

-516 GITGMGAECVVIG
+516 GITGMGG
-529 TQIATPDGDR
+529 
-539 AIETLQVGDNV
+539 
-550 LSYNHQTGEIETDIV
+550 HIV
-565 IAVKDRYAEESYRL
+565 IV
-579 RDALGR
+579 
-585 VLEVTGN
+585 
-592 HPIFSRGEYTP
+592 
-603 ASSIATG
+603 
-610 DPILCLVWPGVCE
+610 
-623 AGLCGGQKYQEGD
+623 
-636 ERFLLLQGT
+636 
-645 FLCPSCSQEQQD
+645 
-657 VPRLWTDHQTHRE
+657 
-670 NQRGKDL
+670 
-677 PGMCRKI
+677 
-684 QEAEPGPCRASAQRK
+684 
-699 NLPYLQQALYVCPQG
+699 
-714 TRYFCQVLQQAVQ
+714 
-727 RNCTLYSDV
+727 
-736 WQGESPIPSRHD
+736 
-748 SLAGTGAL
+748 
-756 CAGIPTVSAFD
+756 
-767 FRQGSASLC
+767 
-776 SMWQGGN
+776 
-783 TVGGSSHGSYSDQ
+783 
-796 QCCDKLDYA
+796 
-805 VQQVPQDL
+805 
-813 ARHERRTVQAGHIA
+813 
-827 NIARIYGTARRF
+827 
-839 VDIQVAR
+839 
-846 NQNFFAGGVL
+846 
-856 VHNCAIIDDPFKDR
+856 DDPFKDR

-934 AIATEDELHRRAGE
+934 AIATEDEPHRKAGE

-1064 GAARKLVEDKA
+1064 GATRKLVEDKA

-1115 VLLPH
+1115 VLIPH

-1144 QVDATTQA
+1144 QCFAAGTLVATLRGGIPIEKVKEGDFVVTPQGFRRVLFAGKTGESVLLYRHGIFATANHPFMKTSGEVCKFAEIEKSELVHMTIRELLVWIFRKELNLMASPMPSWQGGNTILVSQKQTQVGKIRRGFMSLFGNTTVARKSLKGMRFITKMVIHITTILTTLSVYHVVNTAKRLSKTKKNAVSTLKKYALLLLSGTGAKKAVHGIESKAGRHTQKESILSMFVSTAARRIKRAIREKTASVPIIVKSNGDITMNTSLPRVCANGAANRSHTRPEPAEKTKYVNSAASLAAQATSTPNAVPVYNLTVEGEHLYFANGVLVHNCDATTQA
-1152 LRDFDTKRP
+1152 LRDFDAKRP
-1161 MCINP
+1161 MSINP
-1166 AILNQPRMGR
+1166 AILTQPRIGYR
-1176 RI
+1176 FR